1 MTPCQLAWPFC
12 CHLFNIHFTAFF
24 LSPLPHMFAGGIL
37 ARKRSERDLHKERGG
52 QHKGFSRQTNGR
64 LDRSTTA
71 TGHTLAL
78 THTHLH
84 TSPIRPD
91 DCLGARWHST
101 SLSLFLAFFSPLSA
115 QSVPKTKTQF
125 AVCYF
130 TAHTQPPPARLRLA
144 SSVLASRL
152 DRALI
157 LCCRHILGAITN
169 RPNLILA

>member
-1 MTPCQLAWPFC
+1 
-12 CHLFNIHFTAFF
+12 
-24 LSPLPHMFAGGIL
+24 MFAGGIL

-64 LDRSTTA
+64 LDCSTTA

-101 SLSLFLAFFSPLSA
+101 SLSLFLAFFPLYLHSLSA
-115 QSVPKTKTQF
+115 RQTHSLQYAILP
-125 AVCYF
+125 
-130 TAHTQPPPARLRLA
+130 HTRSRLRPG
-144 SSVLASRL
+144 SGWPRL
-152 DRALI
+152 SLPP
-157 LCCRHILGAITN
+157 G
-169 RPNLILA
+169 

>member
-1 MTPCQLAWPFC
+1 MLDPFAVIC
-12 CHLFNIHFTAFF
+12 LIFTLLPFF

-101 SLSLFLAFFSPLSA
+101 SLSLSFSPFFPLYLHSLSPRQKHSLQYA
-115 QSVPKTKTQF
+115 ILP
-125 AVCYF
+125 
-130 TAHTQPPPARLRLA
+130 HTH
-144 SSVLASRL
+144 SRL
-152 DRALI
+152 QPGSGWPRLS
-157 LCCRHILGAITN
+157 LPPG
-169 RPNLILA
+169 

>member
-1 MTPCQLAWPFC
+1 MLDPFAVIC
-12 CHLFNIHFTAFF
+12 LIFTLLPFF

-52 QHKGFSRQTNGR
+52 QHKGFSRQINGR

>member
-1 MTPCQLAWPFC
+1 
-12 CHLFNIHFTAFF
+12 
-24 LSPLPHMFAGGIL
+24 MFAGGIL

-101 SLSLFLAFFSPLSA
+101 SLSLFLAFFSPSIC
-115 QSVPKTKTQF
+115 T
-125 AVCYF
+125 VCPQDKNTVCSMLFYRTH
-130 TAHTQPPPARLRLA
+130 TAA
-144 SSVLASRL
+144 SSPAQAGLVCPCLQVRQGPDTVLQTHSRS
-152 DRALI
+152 
-157 LCCRHILGAITN
+157 HN
-169 RPNLILA
+169 QSP